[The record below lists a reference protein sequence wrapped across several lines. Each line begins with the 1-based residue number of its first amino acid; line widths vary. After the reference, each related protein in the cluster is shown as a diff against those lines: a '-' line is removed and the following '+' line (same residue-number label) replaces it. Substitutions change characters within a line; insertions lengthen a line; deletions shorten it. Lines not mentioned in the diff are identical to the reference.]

1 MKLNKE
7 KSGIVREISDC
18 DKEEKKQTNDSL
30 EEVDLAQDK
39 LLHCKSR
46 QNEMHYTHNFISTFC
61 KWQS

>member
-46 QNEMHYTHNFISTFC
+46 QNEMHYFISPFC
-61 KWQS
+61 PNL